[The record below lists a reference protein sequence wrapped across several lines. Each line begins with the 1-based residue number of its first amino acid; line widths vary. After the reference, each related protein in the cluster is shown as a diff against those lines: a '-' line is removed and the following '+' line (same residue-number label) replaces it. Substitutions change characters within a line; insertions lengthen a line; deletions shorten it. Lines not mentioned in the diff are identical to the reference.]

1 MNQLQESREHSQI
14 SPRKVTRTP
23 AKFKT
28 PRTRTMKTGK
38 KTRIVI
44 AGGGFAG
51 LYAAKQLDGTLAQ
64 QKDVE
69 VTLISRE
76 NFILFTPMLHEVA
89 AGDLSPS
96 DIVNPLRRIL
106 SHVNVVQGE
115 IYAID
120 VAKKKVRCL
129 GGLRD
134 VELEFEF
141 DHLLL
146 ALGAE
151 TNFFGIPGVR
161 DWAVTMKSLADA
173 ALLRNRMVALL
184 EEASLHNDRATQR
197 ELLTFI
203 TAGGGFSGA
212 ETTGAINDFLRETAR
227 FYPGIKE
234 EIIRIVLVH
243 AGEHILPELGKEL
256 GRYAEQKLR
265 NRGVEVID
273 GALVTSY
280 DGSTVEM
287 NNGRSIPAATLIWTA
302 GAKPSPVIE
311 GLPWDKQRGRLLVDE
326 CLAVAGVPGLWA
338 VGDCAAVPDGGG
350 GFYPPT
356 AQHAMREAV
365 AAAKNI
371 ARAVVG
377 EPLKPFHY
385 KTIGMLASIGHH
397 SGVAML
403 FGIKFSGFI
412 AWWMW
417 RSVYLLKLPRL
428 AKKIRVMMDWTLD
441 LLFGRDIEQAI
452 TLRDIEAA
460 AEQIGRVRARRNRT
474 PIPPQPKD
482 SGQPIMLKP
491 EDDSS
496 SFPTTLASTGQP
508 QT

>member
-1 MNQLQESREHSQI
+1 
-14 SPRKVTRTP
+14 
-23 AKFKT
+23 
-28 PRTRTMKTGK
+28 MKPGK
-38 KTRIVI
+38 KTSIVI

-51 LYAAKQLDGTLAQ
+51 LYAAKHLDDTLA
-64 QKDVE
+64 KRRDIE

-106 SHVNVVQGE
+106 RRVNVVQAE
-115 IYAID
+115 IDAID
-120 VAKKKVRCL
+120 LAKKKVRCL

-151 TNFFGIPGVR
+151 TNFFDIPGVR
-161 DWAVTMKSLADA
+161 DWAVTMKNLADA

-184 EEASLHNDRATQR
+184 EEASLRNNETARR
-197 ELLTFI
+197 ELLTFV

-227 FYPGIKE
+227 FYPTIKE
-234 EIIRIVLVH
+234 EMIRIVLVH
-243 AGEHILPELGKEL
+243 GGEHLLPELGKEL
-256 GRYAEQKLR
+256 GRYAEHKLC

-273 GALVTSY
+273 GALVTGY
-280 DGSTVEM
+280 DGSVVELS
-287 NNGRSIPAATLIWTA
+287 NGKSIPAATVIWTA

-311 GLPWDKQRGRLLVDE
+311 GLPCQKQRGRLLVDE
-326 CLAVAGVPGLWA
+326 CLAVTGVPGLWA
-338 VGDCAAVPDGGG
+338 VGDCAAVPDGTG

-356 AQHAMREAV
+356 AQHGMREAV

-403 FGIKFSGFI
+403 FGVKFSGFI

-441 LLFGRDIEQAI
+441 LFFGRDIEQAI
-452 TLRDIEAA
+452 TLRDIEAT

-474 PIPPQPKD
+474 PVPPAPMD
-482 SGQPIMLKP
+482 SVQQVMIKP
-491 EDDSS
+491 RDDLSS
-496 SFPTTLASTGQP
+496 SRTALPSTYQP

>member
-1 MNQLQESREHSQI
+1 
-14 SPRKVTRTP
+14 
-23 AKFKT
+23 
-28 PRTRTMKTGK
+28 MKTGK

-64 QKDVE
+64 QRDVE

-106 SHVNVVQGE
+106 SRVNVIQAE
-115 IYAID
+115 IHAID
-120 VAKKKVRCL
+120 ATNKKVRCAA
-129 GGLRD
+129 GLRD
-134 VELEFEF
+134 LELEFEF

-151 TNFFGIPGVR
+151 TNFFDIAGVR
-161 DWAVTMKSLADA
+161 DWAVTMKNLADA
-173 ALLRNRMVALL
+173 ALLRNRVVALL
-184 EEASLHNDRATQR
+184 EEASLHSDEATKR
-197 ELLTFI
+197 ELLTFV

-212 ETTGAINDFLRETAR
+212 ETTGAINDFLRETSR
-227 FYPGIKE
+227 FYPAIKE
-234 EIIRIVLVH
+234 EMIRMVLVH
-243 AGEHILPELGKEL
+243 GGDHLLPELGREL

-265 NRGVEVID
+265 NRGVEVIE

-280 DGSTVEM
+280 DGSTVEL

-326 CLAVAGVPGLWA
+326 CLAVPGVPGLWA
-338 VGDCAAVPDGGG
+338 VGDCAAVPDRGG

-356 AQHAMREAV
+356 AQHGMREAV
-365 AAAKNI
+365 VAAQNI
-371 ARAVVG
+371 ARAVLG

-428 AKKIRVMMDWTLD
+428 AKKIRVMTDWTLD
-441 LLFGRDIEQAI
+441 IFFGRDIEQMI
-452 TLRDIEAA
+452 TLRDIEAT
-460 AEQIGRVRARRNRT
+460 AEQIGRVRSRRNRT
-474 PIPPQPKD
+474 PAPAAATDSVKPVMIKPRNDYSCFRTALPSAYQPK
-482 SGQPIMLKP
+482 
-491 EDDSS
+491 
-496 SFPTTLASTGQP
+496 T
-508 QT
+508 

>member
-1 MNQLQESREHSQI
+1 MD
-14 SPRKVTRTP
+14 TR
-23 AKFKT
+23 
-28 PRTRTMKTGK
+28 MKP
-38 KTRIVI
+38 TRIVI

-51 LYAAKQLDGTLAQ
+51 LYAAKHLEDTLA
-64 QKDVE
+64 KRRDIE

-106 SHVNVVQGE
+106 RRVNVVQAE
-115 IYAID
+115 IDAID
-120 VAKKKVRCL
+120 LAKKKVRCL

-151 TNFFGIPGVR
+151 TNFFDIPGVR
-161 DWAVTMKSLADA
+161 DWAVTMKNLADA

-184 EEASLHNDRATQR
+184 EEASLRNNETARR
-197 ELLTFI
+197 ELLTFV

-227 FYPGIKE
+227 FYPTIKE
-234 EIIRIVLVH
+234 EMIRIVLVH
-243 AGEHILPELGKEL
+243 GGEHLLPELGKEL
-256 GRYAEQKLR
+256 GRYAEHKLC

-273 GALVTSY
+273 GALVTGY
-280 DGSTVEM
+280 DGSVVELS
-287 NNGRSIPAATLIWTA
+287 NGKSIPAATVIWTA

-311 GLPWDKQRGRLLVDE
+311 GLPCQKQRGRLLVDE
-326 CLAVAGVPGLWA
+326 CLAVTGVPGLWA
-338 VGDCAAVPDGGG
+338 VGDCAAVPDGTG

-356 AQHAMREAV
+356 AQHGMREAV

-385 KTIGMLASIGHH
+385 KTIGLLASIGHH
-397 SGVAML
+397 SGVAMV
-403 FGIKFSGFI
+403 FGVKFSGFI

-441 LLFGRDIEQAI
+441 LFFGRDIEQAI
-452 TLRDIEAA
+452 TLRDIEAT
-460 AEQIGRVRARRNRT
+460 AEQIGRVRAQRNRT
-474 PIPPQPKD
+474 PVPPAPMD
-482 SGQPIMLKP
+482 SVQQVMIKP
-491 EDDSS
+491 RDDLSS
-496 SFPTTLASTGQP
+496 SRTALPSTYQP

>member
-1 MNQLQESREHSQI
+1 
-14 SPRKVTRTP
+14 
-23 AKFKT
+23 
-28 PRTRTMKTGK
+28 MKT
-38 KTRIVI
+38 TRIII

-51 LYAAKQLDGTLAQ
+51 LYAAKHLDGALA
-64 QKDVE
+64 KRRDIE
-69 VTLISRE
+69 ITLISRE
-76 NFILFTPMLHEVA
+76 NFILFTPMLHEVT

-106 SHVNVVQGE
+106 RRVKVVQAE
-115 IYAID
+115 IHAID
-120 VAKKKVRCL
+120 VTKKKVRCL

-151 TNFFGIPGVR
+151 TNFFDIPGVR
-161 DWAVTMKSLADA
+161 DWAVTMKNLADA

-184 EEASLHNDRATQR
+184 EEASLRNDEAARR
-197 ELLTFI
+197 ELLTFV

-227 FYPGIKE
+227 FYPAIKE
-234 EIIRIVLVH
+234 EMIRIVLVH
-243 AGEHILPELGKEL
+243 GGEHLLPELGKEL

-280 DGSTVEM
+280 DGSVVELS
-287 NNGRSIPAATLIWTA
+287 NGRSIPAATVIWTA
-302 GAKPSPVIE
+302 GAKPSRVIE
-311 GLPWDKQRGRLLVDE
+311 GLPCQKQRGRLLVDE
-326 CLAVAGVPGLWA
+326 CLAVTGVPGLWA
-338 VGDCAAVPDGGG
+338 IGDCAAVPDGTG

-356 AQHAMREAV
+356 AQHGMREAV

-371 ARAVVG
+371 ARSVVG

-385 KTIGMLASIGHH
+385 ETIGMLASIGHH

-403 FGIKFSGFI
+403 FGVKFSGFI

-417 RSVYLLKLPRL
+417 RTVYLAKLPRL
-428 AKKIRVMMDWTLD
+428 AKKIRIMMDWTLD
-441 LLFGRDIEQAI
+441 LFFGRDIEQAI
-452 TLRDIEAA
+452 TLRDIEAT
-460 AEQIGRVRARRNRT
+460 AEQIGRVRARRHRA
-474 PIPPQPKD
+474 PVPPAPNDPVQPVT
-482 SGQPIMLKP
+482 IKP
-491 EDDSS
+491 GDDFSS
-496 SFPTTLASTGQP
+496 SRTALPSTYQA
-508 QT
+508 QI

>member
-1 MNQLQESREHSQI
+1 
-14 SPRKVTRTP
+14 
-23 AKFKT
+23 
-28 PRTRTMKTGK
+28 MKAGK

-64 QKDVE
+64 QRDVE

-106 SHVNVVQGE
+106 RRVKVVQAE
-115 IYAID
+115 IQDID
-120 VAKKKVRCL
+120 VTKKKVRCV
-129 GGLRD
+129 GGLGD

-151 TNFFGIPGVR
+151 TNFFDTPGVR
-161 DWAVTMKSLADA
+161 DWAVTMKNLADA

-184 EEASLHNDRATQR
+184 EEASLHSDEATKR
-197 ELLTFI
+197 ELLTFV

-212 ETTGAINDFLRETAR
+212 ETTGAINDFLRETSR
-227 FYPGIKE
+227 FYPAIKE
-234 EIIRIVLVH
+234 EMIRVLLVH
-243 AGEHILPELGKEL
+243 SGEYLLPELGREL

-273 GALVTSY
+273 DALVTSY
-280 DGSTVEM
+280 DGSTVEL

-311 GLPWDKQRGRLLVDE
+311 GLPRDKQRGRLVVDE
-326 CLAVAGVPGLWA
+326 CLAVTGVPGLWA
-338 VGDCAAVPDGGG
+338 VGDCAAVPDGSG

-356 AQHAMREAV
+356 AQHGMREALV
-365 AAAKNI
+365 AAQNI
-371 ARAVVG
+371 ARAVLG

-428 AKKIRVMMDWTLD
+428 AKKIRVMTDWTLD
-441 LLFGRDIEQAI
+441 IFFGRDIEQMI
-452 TLRDIEAA
+452 TLRDIEAT
-460 AEQIGRVRARRNRT
+460 AEQIGRIRARRNRT
-474 PIPPQPKD
+474 PAPPESKD
-482 SGQPIMLKP
+482 SGQPLMLKP

-496 SFPTTLASTGQP
+496 SFPTTLASTCRP

>member
-1 MNQLQESREHSQI
+1 
-14 SPRKVTRTP
+14 
-23 AKFKT
+23 
-28 PRTRTMKTGK
+28 MKT
-38 KTRIVI
+38 TRIII

-51 LYAAKQLDGTLAQ
+51 LYAAKHLDGTLARRR
-64 QKDVE
+64 DIE

-106 SHVNVVQGE
+106 RRVKVVQAE
-115 IYAID
+115 IHAID
-120 VAKKKVRCL
+120 VTKKKLRCL

-134 VELEFEF
+134 LELEFEF

-151 TNFFGIPGVR
+151 TNFFDIPGVR
-161 DWAVTMKSLADA
+161 DWAVKMKSLADA

-184 EEASLHNDRATQR
+184 EEASLRNDEAARR
-197 ELLTFI
+197 ELLTFV

-227 FYPGIKE
+227 FYPTIKE
-234 EIIRIVLVH
+234 EMIRIVLVH
-243 AGEHILPELGKEL
+243 GGEHLLPELGKEL
-256 GRYAEQKLR
+256 GRYAEHKLR

-273 GALVTSY
+273 RALVTAY
-280 DGSTVEM
+280 DGSVVELS
-287 NNGRSIPAATLIWTA
+287 NGRSIPAATVIWTA

-311 GLPWDKQRGRLLVDE
+311 GLPCQKQRGRLLVDE
-326 CLAVAGVPGLWA
+326 CLAVTGVPGLWA
-338 VGDCAAVPDGGG
+338 VGDCAAVPDGTG

-356 AQHAMREAV
+356 AQHGMREAI

-371 ARAVVG
+371 ARAVAG
-377 EPLKPFHY
+377 EPVKPFHY

-403 FGIKFSGFI
+403 FGVKFSGFI

-417 RSVYLLKLPRL
+417 RSVYLTKLPRL

-441 LLFGRDIEQAI
+441 LFFGRDIEQAI
-452 TLRDIEAA
+452 TLRDIEAT

-474 PIPPQPKD
+474 PVPPAPNDPVQPVT
-482 SGQPIMLKP
+482 IKP
-491 EDDSS
+491 GDDFSS
-496 SFPTTLASTGQP
+496 PRTALPSTYQP
-508 QT
+508 QI